1 MNRKRLAVGLCS
13 LALSLSVV
21 AACGSSAET
30 ATPAATPTGAMTDAM
45 TDKPD
50 ASMTEKMT
58 EKPSESMTE
67 AMTEKPDAM
76 APGAYVTKAE
86 YEAAMTTFQ
95 AGKVVLFFHAS
106 WCPDCKKTDESLKTD
121 GVPKGLTIVKLDYDT
136 ETDLKQKYG
145 ITQQHTFVQIDK
157 QGAQLAKWAGT
168 FSGADI
174 GAKTKA

>member
-1 MNRKRLAVGLCS
+1 MSIEKTSLMNRKRLAVGLCS

-50 ASMTEKMT
+50 ASMTEK
-58 EKPSESMTE
+58 
-67 AMTEKPDAM
+67 MTEKPDAM

-157 QGAQLAKWAGT
+157 QGAQVAKWAGT